1 MPSANGN
8 GTFGARLA
16 SAFLAYLR
24 EEPGAE
30 LVAQLIATGAA
41 ISASPAGE
49 GPPPTY
55 ATERTAWCSR

>member
-24 EEPGAE
+24 EELGAE

-41 ISASPAGE
+41 
-49 GPPPTY
+49 
-55 ATERTAWCSR
+55 ERLRNSKL